1 MADIFEVIV
10 IGGGHAGIEAALAT
24 ARLGRSTAL
33 LTHDRREIGR
43 LPCNPAIGGLG
54 KGQLVREIDA
64 LGGEMALAI
73 DASGIQFRLLNRRKG
88 PAVRS
93 PRAQADKR
101 AYQAYMLGVV
111 ERQPNLTIVEG
122 EAADLRVDG
131 PASGIRRM
139 AGVVTASG
147 RELAAPSVI
156 VATGTF
162 LRGLMHVGDDRRSG
176 GREGAASA
184 EGLSGVLRALG
195 FTLCRLKTGTP
206 MRLRR
211 DSIDFA
217 ALETQHGDADPTPF
231 SFRTARLMVD
241 QVPCHLTWTNE
252 RTHAVIRDNLHRSP
266 LYAGAIEGRGPR
278 YCPSVEDKVVRF
290 ADRGRHQIFLEPEGR
305 TSEEIYVNGLSTS
318 LPSEVQVA
326 LVRTIRG
333 LEEAELLRFGY
344 AVEYDSLPSWQ
355 VRASLESKNIDGLYF
370 AGQILGTSG
379 YEEAAA
385 QGLVAGLNAA
395 RKLMHQPALIID
407 RGDAYVG
414 VLIDDLTTKEILE
427 PYRMFTSR
435 VERRLALRCDNAEAR
450 LLPYARE
457 GGLLAKEQLDEID
470 SHTKTASQLRTKL
483 DAWRLPDPDGGGRV
497 TAADLVRRADGSLE
511 DLLAGAPHDD
521 GAFALDLPDFASPRG
536 RLLCATVEADVKY
549 EGYITKQDKMLRQI
563 AHLDAVPLPPDL
575 PYLTLTALCFEAREK
590 LHRMRPDTLGQ
601 AARIDGVRQSD
612 LAVLAIL
619 LRSHPSGP
627 AGGPGG
633 RT

>member
-1 MADIFEVIV
+1 MTDKFEVIV
-10 IGGGHAGIEAALAT
+10 IGGGHAGIEAALAA
-24 ARLGRSTAL
+24 ARLGRNTAL
-33 LTHDRREIGR
+33 LTHDRREIAR
-43 LPCNPAIGGLG
+43 MPCNPAIGGLG

-122 EAADLRVDG
+122 EAVDLLVDG
-131 PASGIRRM
+131 PASGVRRM
-139 AGVVTASG
+139 AGVVTAG
-147 RELAAPSVI
+147 GLELAAPSVI

-184 EGLSGVLRALG
+184 EGLSAVLRSLG

-206 MRLRR
+206 MRLQR
-211 DSIDFA
+211 DTIDFA

-305 TSEEIYVNGLSTS
+305 SSEEIYVNGLSTS

-333 LEEAELLRFGY
+333 LEGAELLRFGY

-385 QGLVAGLNAA
+385 QGLVAGLNAV

-457 GGLLAKEQLDEID
+457 GGLLAKEQLDEIE
-470 SHTKTASQLRTKL
+470 SHTKTASQLRSKL
-483 DAWRLPDPDGGGRV
+483 DTWRLPDPDGGGRV

-511 DLLAGAPHDD
+511 NLLAGAPHDD
-521 GAFALDLPDFASPRG
+521 GASAADLPDFASPRG

-563 AHLDAVPLPPDL
+563 AHLDAVSLPPDL
-575 PYLTLTALCFEAREK
+575 PYLTLTALSFEAREK

-619 LRSHPSGP
+619 LRRHQSDP

>member
-1 MADIFEVIV
+1 MIV
-10 IGGGHAGIEAALAT
+10 VGGGHAGIEAALAA
-24 ARLGRSTAL
+24 ARLGRDTAL

-43 LPCNPAIGGLG
+43 MPCNPAIGGLG

-131 PASGIRRM
+131 PASGVRRM

-147 RELAAPSVI
+147 LELAAPSVI

-162 LRGLMHVGDDRRSG
+162 LRGLMHVGDDQRAG

-195 FTLCRLKTGTP
+195 FTLRRLKTGTP

-211 DSIDFA
+211 DTIDFA
-217 ALETQHGDADPTPF
+217 ALEAQHGDADPTPF
-231 SFRTARLMVD
+231 SFRTTRLMVD
-241 QVPCHLTWTNE
+241 QVPCHLTWTNAG
-252 RTHAVIRDNLHRSP
+252 THAVIRENLHRSP

-318 LPSEVQVA
+318 LPAEVQVA

-355 VRASLESKNIDGLYF
+355 VRATLESKNIDGLYF

-385 QGLVAGLNAA
+385 QGLMAGLNAA
-395 RKLMHQPALIID
+395 RKL
-407 RGDAYVG
+407 
-414 VLIDDLTTKEILE
+414 
-427 PYRMFTSR
+427 
-435 VERRLALRCDNAEAR
+435 NAS
-450 LLPYARE
+450 
-457 GGLLAKEQLDEID
+457 IC
-470 SHTKTASQLRTKL
+470 H
-483 DAWRLPDPDGGGRV
+483 
-497 TAADLVRRADGSLE
+497 
-511 DLLAGAPHDD
+511 
-521 GAFALDLPDFASPRG
+521 
-536 RLLCATVEADVKY
+536 
-549 EGYITKQDKMLRQI
+549 
-563 AHLDAVPLPPDL
+563 
-575 PYLTLTALCFEAREK
+575 
-590 LHRMRPDTLGQ
+590 
-601 AARIDGVRQSD
+601 
-612 LAVLAIL
+612 
-619 LRSHPSGP
+619 
-627 AGGPGG
+627 
-633 RT
+633 

>member
-1 MADIFEVIV
+1 MTDIYEVIV
-10 IGGGHAGIEAALAT
+10 VGGGHAGIEAALAA
-24 ARLGRSTAL
+24 ARLGCHTAL

-43 LPCNPAIGGLG
+43 MPCNPAIGGLG

-93 PRAQADKR
+93 PRAQADKWE
-101 AYQAYMLGVV
+101 YQAYMLGVV
-111 ERQPNLTIVEG
+111 ERQPNLSIVEG
-122 EAADLRVDG
+122 EAADLRIDG
-131 PASGIRRM
+131 LAPGARRM

-147 RELAAPSVI
+147 RQLTASCVI

-162 LRGLMHVGDDRRSG
+162 LRGLMHVGDDRRAG

-211 DSIDFA
+211 DTIDFA
-217 ALETQHGDADPTPF
+217 ALETQSGDADPTPF

-252 RTHAVIRDNLHRSP
+252 RTHAVIRENLHRSP

-278 YCPSVEDKVVRF
+278 YCPSIEDKVVRF
-290 ADRGRHQIFLEPEGR
+290 ADRDRHQIFLEPEGR
-305 TSEEIYVNGLSTS
+305 ASEEIYVNGLSTS

-355 VRASLESKNIDGLYF
+355 VRATLESKNIDGLYF

-385 QGLVAGLNAA
+385 QGLIAGLNAA
-395 RKLMHQPALIID
+395 RKLSNQSALIIG
-407 RGDAYVG
+407 RGDAYIG

-435 VERRLALRCDNAEAR
+435 AERRLALRCDNAEAR
-450 LLPYARE
+450 LLPFARE
-457 GGLLAKEQLDEID
+457 GGLLATEQLDEVY
-470 SHTKTASQLRTKL
+470 SHTSATSQLRSKL
-483 DAWRLPDPDGGGRV
+483 DEWSLPDPYGGGRV
-497 TAADLVRRADGSLE
+497 TVADLVRRADGSLG
-511 DLLAGAPHDD
+511 DLLAMARHDD
-521 GAFALDLPDFASPRG
+521 GSPVVGLPDFASPRG

-549 EGYITKQDKMLRQI
+549 EGYIAKQDKMLRQI

-575 PYLTLTALCFEAREK
+575 PYLTLTALSFESREK
-590 LHRMRPDTLGQ
+590 LDRMRPDTLGQ

-612 LAVLAIL
+612 LAVLAVL
-619 LRSHPSGP
+619 LRRHQSGP
-627 AGGPGG
+627 ASRHGE